1 MTNMVE
7 AYTSHA
13 LTAQYEDLTSE
24 AYVAI
29 RTFLLDSI
37 GVGIAGAN
45 VPLASLVRQSAFKWG
60 NSGDANVWG
69 LGGLKTTAT
78 NAAFLNGF
86 QIHCQEYDCVHEG
99 AVVHPMATILSSMMA
114 DIDQNSQLVSGRELA
129 IGLAVGVDLAVGIGL
144 RVRSPLK
151 FFRPA
156 NAGLF
161 GAVLGIARLRRMS
174 VPRTKNALG
183 FALSFNAGTMQ
194 AHLEGKAAL
203 PLQIGNAAR
212 SAIMACDLAESG
224 IEGPQDSLEGNFG
237 YFALFEDDVMPPSE
251 YSSLGKIWRITEVS
265 HKPFPTGRA
274 AQGGIVL
281 MKELR
286 AKGVLASNI
295 EKITLLAPPLIERLV
310 GRPIVDN
317 MSPSYARLCF
327 QFLGAV
333 SLLDGNVA
341 LSDFGDCKFND
352 NEIIAL
358 GERIQVISNGSS
370 DHSAFTPQ
378 VLTSHLKNGKTIIV
392 DTKTI
397 YGSPANPMSKED
409 HLQKFQECVDF
420 GFGNSRDEIATRL
433 IELVENLEEI
443 EDASILS
450 KLANGQ
456 EIDQ

>member
-1 MTNMVE
+1 MTHMVE

-45 VPLASLVRQSAFKWG
+45 VPLASKVRQSVFKWG
-60 NSGDANVWG
+60 SSGDANVWG
-69 LGGLKTTAT
+69 LGGLTTTAT
-78 NAAFLNGF
+78 NAAFINGF
-86 QIHCQEYDCVHEG
+86 QIHCQEYDCVHEA
-99 AVVHPMATILSSMMA
+99 AVVHPMATILSAMMA
-114 DIDQNSQLVSGRELA
+114 DIDQSRQLISGRELA
-129 IGLAVGVDLAVGIGL
+129 IGLAVAVDLAVGIGL

-161 GAVLGIARLRRMS
+161 GAVLGISRLRRMS
-174 VPRTKNALG
+174 VPQTKNALG

-194 AHLEGKAAL
+194 AHLEGKPAL
-203 PLQIGNAAR
+203 PLQIANAAR
-212 SAIMACDLAESG
+212 SAITACDLAKSG
-224 IEGPQDSLEGNFG
+224 IEGPQDSLEGKFG
-237 YFALFEDDVMPPSE
+237 YFALFEDEVMSQPD
-251 YSSLGKIWRITEVS
+251 YSSLGTIWRITEVS

-286 AKGVLASNI
+286 AKGVTASNI
-295 EKITLLAPPLIERLV
+295 EKITLRAPPLIERLV
-310 GRPIVDN
+310 GRPIIDN

-333 SLLDGNVA
+333 ALLEGNVA
-341 LSDFGDCKFND
+341 LSDFGDRKL
-352 NEIIAL
+352 NESDIVTL
-358 GERIQVISNGSS
+358 GKRIQVISNGSS

-392 DTKTI
+392 DTKAL
-397 YGSPANPMSKED
+397 YGSPVNPMSKED
-409 HLQKFQECVDF
+409 HLKKFRECVGF

-433 IELVENLEEI
+433 NELVENLEEI